1 VIAVPGDRPSATD
14 GNSTVSADVAER
26 RERSD
31 SVPVNDPLSDA
42 VPTVAPSAA
51 PGVDHVHAHP
61 VVRGGVALWTL
72 FLGFA
77 MLMVGNGLNLA
88 VLGVR
93 MVDEGF
99 DVQVSGVVMAC
110 YFAGFLLG
118 PVLVIRWLS
127 GVGHI
132 RVFASLASI
141 ASCVVLAHF
150 VWVNPFSW
158 AVLRFVFGF
167 CMAGLYVVVES
178 WLNDASTVRTRGR
191 TLAVYMIVSMG
202 GLGLGQLLIA
212 TGNPSEPVLWVV
224 ASILVSMSFVPIA
237 LAATTDAPPVRV
249 SPTMRVREFYRTAPT
264 GMVGILF
271 VGASHG
277 ILFGLSAVYATRAGL
292 GPGTTAVFLALPSIG
307 ALVFQW
313 PIGWASDR
321 VPRRSVIFV
330 VAVAA
335 AATAALL
342 GVTPEGSLAA
352 LPMMFLLG
360 GLTFPLY
367 SLLLSHT
374 LDRSAPGTAM
384 GASGT
389 SLRVNGVGAVLGP
402 IIAGAIMATFGET
415 SFFWCLVATHGMIA
429 MYVAY
434 RLVAEDAIPMS
445 GQGPFVPMPARASE
459 FAIRLTSRP
468 LRASRARLRREP
480 E

>member
-1 VIAVPGDRPSATD
+1 MALTGPHPEPQSEHD
-14 GNSTVSADVAER
+14 E
-26 RERSD
+26 
-31 SVPVNDPLSDA
+31 
-42 VPTVAPSAA
+42 
-51 PGVDHVHAHP
+51 HVHP
-61 VVRGGVALWTL
+61 TVRGGVALWTL
-72 FLGFA
+72 FLGVA

-99 DVQVSGVVMAC
+99 DVRTSGVVMAC

-118 PVLVIRWLS
+118 PVVVVKWLS
-127 GVGHI
+127 DVGHI
-132 RVFASLASI
+132 RVFASLASL
-141 ASCVVLAHF
+141 ASCVVLIHF

-158 AVLRFVFGF
+158 GVLRFVFGF

-178 WLNDASTVRTRGR
+178 WLNDASTPRTRGR

-202 GLGLGQLLIA
+202 GLGVGQLLIA
-212 TGNPSEPVLWVV
+212 TGDTNGATLFVV

-249 SPTMRVREFYRTAPT
+249 SPTMKLREFYRTAPT
-264 GMVGILF
+264 GMIGIFF

-277 ILFGLSAVYATRAGL
+277 ILLGLGAVYATRAGF
-292 GPGTTAVFLALPSIG
+292 GPGMTAAFVALPSLG
-307 ALVFQW
+307 ALAMQW

-321 VPRRSVIFV
+321 LPRRGVIFV

-335 AATAALL
+335 ASTAVLLGVIPEGNTAALP
-342 GVTPEGSLAA
+342 VI
-352 LPMMFLLG
+352 FVLG

-374 LDRSAPGTAM
+374 LDRSPPGTAM

-389 SLRVNGVGAVLGP
+389 SLRVNGTGAVLGP
-402 IIAGAIMATFGET
+402 IIAGAIMASFGET
-415 SFFWCLVATHGMIA
+415 AFFWCLVVTHGMIA
-429 MYVAY
+429 AYVAY
-434 RLVAEDAIPMS
+434 RLVVENDVPLS
-445 GQGPFVPMPARASE
+445 RHGPFVPMPVRASE

-468 LRASRARLRREP
+468 LRRSRERSRRQ
-480 E
+480 

>member
-1 VIAVPGDRPSATD
+1 VASTESHPEPQLETD
-14 GNSTVSADVAER
+14 GQ
-26 RERSD
+26 
-31 SVPVNDPLSDA
+31 PQ
-42 VPTVAPSAA
+42 PS
-51 PGVDHVHAHP
+51 
-61 VVRGGVALWTL
+61 VRGGVALWTL

-99 DVQVSGVVMAC
+99 DVRTSGVVMAC

-118 PVLVIRWLS
+118 PVLVVRWLS

-132 RVFASLASI
+132 RVFASLASL
-141 ASCVVLAHF
+141 ASCVVLVHF
-150 VWVNPFSW
+150 VWVNPISW
-158 AVLRFVFGF
+158 GVLRFVFGF

-178 WLNDASTVRTRGR
+178 WLNDASTPRTRGR
-191 TLAVYMIVSMG
+191 TLAVYMIASMG
-202 GLGLGQLLIA
+202 GLGIGQLLIA
-212 TGNPSEPVLWVV
+212 TGDPSDATLFVV

-249 SPTMRVREFYRTAPT
+249 SPTMRLREFYRTAPT
-264 GMVGILF
+264 GMVGIF
-271 VGASHG
+271 FTGASHG
-277 ILFGLSAVYATRAGL
+277 ILFGLSAVYATRAGF
-292 GPGTTAVFLALPSIG
+292 GPGATAAFLALPSLG
-307 ALVFQW
+307 ALCFQW

-321 VPRRSVIFV
+321 LPRRGVIFV

-335 AATAALL
+335 ASTAAGL
-342 GVTPEGSLAA
+342 GVIPEGSGVTLSVI
-352 LPMMFLLG
+352 FVLG

-389 SLRVNGVGAVLGP
+389 SLRVNGTGAVLGP
-402 IIAGAIMATFGET
+402 VIAGVIMASFGET
-415 SFFWCLVATHGMIA
+415 SFFWCLVVTHALIA
-429 MYVAY
+429 AYVAY
-434 RLVAEDAIPMS
+434 RLVVEDAVPLS
-445 GQGPFVPMPARASE
+445 RQGPFVPVPARASE

-468 LRASRARLRREP
+468 LRASRERLRRQ
-480 E
+480 

>member
-1 VIAVPGDRPSATD
+1 MTL
-14 GNSTVSADVAER
+14 N
-26 RERSD
+26 D
-31 SVPVNDPLSDA
+31 SPPEVHPAHDEQLH
-42 VPTVAPSAA
+42 PT
-51 PGVDHVHAHP
+51 
-61 VVRGGVALWTL
+61 VRGGVALWTL

-99 DVQVSGVVMAC
+99 DVRASGVVMAC

-118 PVLVIRWLS
+118 PVLVVRWLS

-132 RVFASLASI
+132 RVFASLASL
-141 ASCVVLAHF
+141 ASCVVLVHF

-158 AVLRFVFGF
+158 GVLRFVFGF

-178 WLNDASTVRTRGR
+178 WLNDASTPRTRGR
-191 TLAVYMIVSMG
+191 TLAVYMIVQMG

-212 TGNPSEPVLWVV
+212 TGNPNGATLFVV

-237 LAATTDAPPVRV
+237 LAATTDAPVVRV
-249 SPTMRVREFYRTAPT
+249 SPTMKVREFFRTAPT
-264 GMVGILF
+264 GMVGIFF

-277 ILFGLSAVYATRAGL
+277 IVLGLSAVYATRAGF
-292 GPGTTAVFLALPSIG
+292 GPGMTAAFLATPSLG
-307 ALVFQW
+307 ALALQW

-321 VPRRSVIFV
+321 LPRRGVILV
-330 VAVAA
+330 VAIVS

-342 GVTPEGSLAA
+342 GVIPEGSTAM
-352 LPMMFLLG
+352 LPVMFVLG

-374 LDRSAPGTAM
+374 LDRSPPGSAM

-389 SLRVNGVGAVLGP
+389 SLRVNGTGAVLGP
-402 IIAGAIMATFGET
+402 IIAGAIMASFGE
-415 SFFWCLVATHGMIA
+415 SAFFWCLVTTHGLIA
-429 MYVAY
+429 AYVAY
-434 RLVAEDAIPMS
+434 RLVVEDAVPINR
-445 GQGPFVPMPARASE
+445 QGPFVPVPARASE

-468 LRASRARLRREP
+468 LKVSRERLRRQ
-480 E
+480 

>member
-1 VIAVPGDRPSATD
+1 
-14 GNSTVSADVAER
+14 VSLIEPHPEPQSEHDEQ
-26 RERSD
+26 
-31 SVPVNDPLSDA
+31 
-42 VPTVAPSAA
+42 
-51 PGVDHVHAHP
+51 VHPA
-61 VVRGGVALWTL
+61 VRGGVALWTL

-99 DVQVSGVVMAC
+99 DVRTSGVVMAC

-118 PVLVIRWLS
+118 PVVVVKWLS

-132 RVFASLASI
+132 RVFASLASL
-141 ASCVVLAHF
+141 ASCVVLIHF
-150 VWVNPFSW
+150 LWVNPLSW
-158 AVLRFVFGF
+158 GVLRLVFGF

-178 WLNDASTVRTRGR
+178 WLNDASTPRTRGR

-202 GLGLGQLLIA
+202 GLGVGQLMIA
-212 TGNPSEPVLWVV
+212 TGDTNGATLFVV

-249 SPTMRVREFYRTAPT
+249 SPTMKLREFYRTAPT
-264 GMVGILF
+264 GMVGIFF

-277 ILFGLSAVYATRAGL
+277 ILLGLSAVYATRAGF
-292 GPGTTAVFLALPSIG
+292 GPGMTAAFLALPSLG
-307 ALVFQW
+307 ALAMQW

-321 VPRRSVIFV
+321 LPRRGVIFV
-330 VAVAA
+330 VAVASA
-335 AATAALL
+335 STAVLLGVIPEGNTAALP
-342 GVTPEGSLAA
+342 VI
-352 LPMMFLLG
+352 FVLG

-389 SLRVNGVGAVLGP
+389 SLRVNGTGAVLGP
-402 IIAGAIMATFGET
+402 IIAGAIMASFGET
-415 SFFWCLVATHGMIA
+415 AFFWCLVATHSLIA
-429 MYVAY
+429 AYVAY
-434 RLVAEDAIPMS
+434 RLVVEEAVPLS
-445 GQGPFVPMPARASE
+445 RQGPFVPVPARASE

-468 LRASRARLRREP
+468 LRASRERLRRQ
-480 E
+480 

>member
-1 VIAVPGDRPSATD
+1 MSLSEPLP
-14 GNSTVSADVAER
+14 EPHL
-26 RERSD
+26 ERSHEEH
-31 SVPVNDPLSDA
+31 L
-42 VPTVAPSAA
+42 
-51 PGVDHVHAHP
+51 HP
-61 VVRGGVALWTL
+61 AVRGGVALWTL
-72 FLGFA
+72 FLGFT

-99 DVQVSGVVMAC
+99 DVRTSGVVMAC

-118 PVLVIRWLS
+118 PILVVKWLS

-158 AVLRFVFGF
+158 GVLRFVFGF

-178 WLNDASTVRTRGR
+178 WLNDASTPRTRGR
-191 TLAVYMIVSMG
+191 TLAVYMIASMG

-212 TGNPSEPVLWVV
+212 TGDPGDALLFVV
-224 ASILVSMSFVPIA
+224 ASILVSMSFVPFA

-249 SPTMRVREFYRTAPT
+249 SPTMKVREFFRAAPT
-264 GMVGILF
+264 GMVGIFF

-277 ILFGLSAVYATRAGL
+277 ILFGLSAVYATRAGF
-292 GPGTTAVFLALPSIG
+292 GPRMTAAFLALPSLG

-313 PIGWASDR
+313 PIGWTSDR
-321 VPRRSVIFV
+321 LPRRGVIFV

-335 AATAALL
+335 ASVATVL
-342 GVTPEGSLAA
+342 GMMPEGSNMA
-352 LPMMFLLG
+352 LPVIFVLG

-374 LDRSAPGTAM
+374 LDRAAPGTAM

-389 SLRVNGVGAVLGP
+389 SLRVNGTGAVIGP
-402 IIAGAIMATFGET
+402 IVAGAVMSSLGET
-415 SFFWCLVATHGMIA
+415 SFFWALVVTHGLIA
-429 MYVAY
+429 VYVAY
-434 RLVAEDAIPMS
+434 RLVAEDAVPTAL
-445 GQGPFVPMPARASE
+445 QGPFVPVPARATD
-459 FAIRLTSRP
+459 FAIRLTARP
-468 LRASRARLRREP
+468 LRASRERLRRQ
-480 E
+480 

>member
-1 VIAVPGDRPSATD
+1 
-14 GNSTVSADVAER
+14 VSLIEPHPEPQSEHDEQ
-26 RERSD
+26 
-31 SVPVNDPLSDA
+31 
-42 VPTVAPSAA
+42 
-51 PGVDHVHAHP
+51 VHPA
-61 VVRGGVALWTL
+61 VRGGVALWTL

-93 MVDEGF
+93 MVEEGF
-99 DVQVSGVVMAC
+99 DVRTSGVVMAC

-118 PVLVIRWLS
+118 PVVVVKWLS

-132 RVFASLASI
+132 RVFASLASL
-141 ASCVVLAHF
+141 ASCVVLIHF
-150 VWVNPFSW
+150 LWVNPLSW
-158 AVLRFVFGF
+158 GVLRLVFGF

-178 WLNDASTVRTRGR
+178 WLNDASTPRTRGR

-202 GLGLGQLLIA
+202 GLGVGQLMIA
-212 TGNPSEPVLWVV
+212 TGDTNGATLFVV

-249 SPTMRVREFYRTAPT
+249 SPTMKLREFYRTAPT
-264 GMVGILF
+264 GMVGIFF

-277 ILFGLSAVYATRAGL
+277 ILLGLSAVYATRAGF
-292 GPGTTAVFLALPSIG
+292 GPGMTAAFLALPSLG
-307 ALVFQW
+307 ALAMQW

-321 VPRRSVIFV
+321 LPRRGVIFV
-330 VAVAA
+330 VAVASA
-335 AATAALL
+335 STAVLLGVIPEGNTAALP
-342 GVTPEGSLAA
+342 VI
-352 LPMMFLLG
+352 FVLG

-389 SLRVNGVGAVLGP
+389 SLRVNGTGAVLGP
-402 IIAGAIMATFGET
+402 IIAGAIMASFGET
-415 SFFWCLVATHGMIA
+415 AFFWCLVATHSLIA
-429 MYVAY
+429 AYVAY
-434 RLVAEDAIPMS
+434 RLVVEEAVPLS
-445 GQGPFVPMPARASE
+445 RQGPFVPVPARASE

-468 LRASRARLRREP
+468 LRASRERLRRQ
-480 E
+480 

>member
-1 VIAVPGDRPSATD
+1 M
-14 GNSTVSADVAER
+14 
-26 RERSD
+26 
-31 SVPVNDPLSDA
+31 PVNDPSSDA
-42 VPTVAPSAA
+42 ASTVAPRADHDH
-51 PGVDHVHAHP
+51 DHVHPA
-61 VVRGGVALWTL
+61 VRGGLALWTL

-212 TGNPSEPVLWVV
+212 TGSPSDPVLWVV

-264 GMVGILF
+264 GLVGILL

-277 ILFGLSAVYATRAGL
+277 ILFGLSAVYATRAGFDV
-292 GPGTTAVFLALPSIG
+292 GMTALFLALPSIG

-313 PIGWASDR
+313 PIGWSSDR
-321 VPRRSVIFV
+321 LPRRGVIFV

-335 AATAALL
+335 AGAATLL
-342 GVTPEGSLAA
+342 GITPEGSRAA
-352 LPMMFLLG
+352 LPMMFVLG

-402 IIAGAIMATFGET
+402 IIAGAIMAAFGET

-429 MYVAY
+429 IYVAY
-434 RLVAEDAIPMS
+434 RLIAEDAIPMS
-445 GQGPFVPMPARASE
+445 LQGPFVPMPARASE

-468 LRASRARLRREP
+468 LRASRARLRRESDR
-480 E
+480 